1 MPQFLYL
8 NGELL
13 MKKFRFQAAQASPR
27 RGFTLIELLVVI
39 AIIAILIAL
48 LLPAVQ
54 QARESAR
61 RTQCKNNLKQIGL
74 AVHNFESTYSYL
86 PHSGQC
92 DSTGGAGTTYM
103 TQSTATLLLPYIE
116 QANVYNQMDH
126 TLTFANMATAG
137 YTTTNINPNA
147 LGRIYND
154 AGHAATLAAARSQ
167 IPAFICP
174 STPIDPGVRAP
185 DGFGVWDYMFIAVTD
200 MEDGSVAG
208 GTDPIGTR
216 PTSSARR
223 LVMTQQGF
231 LSCDKN
237 RKFGSIT
244 DGTSNTILCI
254 EDCGRAHPSAGRVGS
269 LSSRPSPNG
278 EGPAWSGGTTG
289 GRRMY
294 AWADPDAVTNGLS
307 GPSNAL
313 APGSRLAR
321 VNNFNVP
328 LGGPPECLWTNNNC
342 GPNDEPYSW
351 HVGGCQAALGD
362 GSVRFLSENMDVLVL
377 KRIAGCQD
385 GFVTGE
391 Y

>member
-1 MPQFLYL
+1 
-8 NGELL
+8 

>member
-1 MPQFLYL
+1 
-8 NGELL
+8 
-13 MKKFRFQAAQASPR
+13 MKKLRSLPVQVNR
-27 RGFTLIELLVVI
+27 RQGFTLIELLVVI

-74 AVHNFESTYSYL
+74 AVHNFESTYTYL

-92 DSTGGAGTTYM
+92 DSTGGAATTYM
-103 TQSTATLLLPYIE
+103 TQSTATLLLPFIE
-116 QANVYNQMDH
+116 QANVYAQMDH
-126 TLTFANMATAG
+126 SLTFAQMSGAG
-137 YTTTNINPNA
+137 YTTTNINSNA
-147 LGRIYND
+147 IGRIYND
-154 AGHAATLAAARSQ
+154 AAHPATIAAAKAQ
-167 IPAFICP
+167 IAAFVCP
-174 STPIDPGVRAP
+174 STPIDAGRRSP
-185 DGFGVWDYMFIAVTD
+185 DGYGLFDYMFIAVTD
-200 MEDGSVAG
+200 MEDGSIPG

-216 PTSSARR
+216 PTTSARR
-223 LVMTQQGF
+223 LAMTQQGF
-231 LSCDKN
+231 LSCDAR

-254 EDCGRAHPSAGRVGS
+254 EDSGRAHPTAGAVGS

-278 EGPAWSGGTTG
+278 EGPAWSGGTSG

-294 AWADPDAVTNGLS
+294 AWADPDAVANGLS

-313 APGSRLAR
+313 SPASRAAR
-321 VNNFNVP
+321 INNFNVP
-328 LGGPPECLWTNNNC
+328 LGGPAECLWVNNNC

-351 HVGGCQAALGD
+351 HTGGCQAALGD

>member
-1 MPQFLYL
+1 
-8 NGELL
+8 
-13 MKKFRFQAAQASPR
+13 MKKFRFQAAQTSPR

-103 TQSTATLLLPYIE
+103 TESTPTLLLPYIE

-137 YTTTNINPNA
+137 YTTAALNPRS
-147 LGRIYND
+147 LGRVYND
-154 AGHAATLAAARSQ
+154 AGHPATVAAAKTQ
-167 IPAFICP
+167 ISAFICP
-174 STPIDPGVRAP
+174 STPIDTGARAP

-200 MEDGSVAG
+200 IEDGSIAG
-208 GTDPIGTR
+208 GTDPVGTR
-216 PTSSARR
+216 PTVASRR
-223 LVMTQQGF
+223 IAMTQQGF
-231 LSCDKN
+231 LSCDNK
-237 RKFGSIT
+237 RGFGAIT

-254 EDCGRAHPSAGRVGS
+254 EDCGRAHPNAGRFGS
-269 LSSRPSPNG
+269 LSSRPSPIPA
-278 EGPAWSGGTTG
+278 EGPAWSGGASG

-294 AWADPDAVTNGLS
+294 AWADPDSGTNGLS

-313 APGSRLAR
+313 SPGSRLAR
-321 VNNFNVP
+321 INSYNVP
-328 LGGPPECLWTNNNC
+328 QGGPAECLWTVNNC

-351 HVGGCQAALGD
+351 HVGGCQAAMGD

-377 KRIAGCQD
+377 KRIAGAAD